1 MTEPNSENG
10 RDALAQDPIGGGTP
24 VGAPEADATDIGFME
39 LALAEAREAEAHG
52 DVPVGAV
59 VVRNGEVIASRHN
72 ERELTGDP
80 TAHAELLALRDAAA
94 VVGSWRLTDCTLVVT
109 LEPCLMC
116 AGAALNARVR
126 RLVYGAADM
135 AAGACLSLYNVCD
148 DPRLNHSI
156 DLVPGVLADRSKKL
170 LTDFFAAKR

>member
-1 MTEPNSENG
+1 M
-10 RDALAQDPIGGGTP
+10 RLAI
-24 VGAPEADATDIGFME
+24 
-39 LALAEAREAEAHG
+39 AEAGHAEAHG

-59 VVRNGEVIASRHN
+59 VVRDGEVIASRHN

-80 TAHAELLALRDAAA
+80 TAHAEILALRDAAQ
-94 VVGSWRLTDCTLVVT
+94 VVGSWYLTDCTLVVT

-116 AGAALNARVR
+116 GGAAVNARLG

-148 DPRLNHSI
+148 DPRLNHRI
-156 DLVPGVLADRSKKL
+156 ELTAGVEAEACATL
-170 LTDFFAAKR
+170 LTDFFAARR

>member
-1 MTEPNSENG
+1 MTEPGFETVNG
-10 RDALAQDPIGGGTP
+10 EAPA
-24 VGAPEADATDIGFME
+24 GAPEADALDVEFME
-39 LALAEAREAEAHG
+39 LALAEARQAEAHD

-80 TAHAELLALRDAAA
+80 TAHAEILALRDAAA
-94 VVGSWRLTDCTLVVT
+94 VVGSWHLTDCTLVVT

-116 AGAALNARVR
+116 GGAAVNARLDRV
-126 RLVYGAADM
+126 VYGAADM

-148 DPRLNHSI
+148 DPRLNHSVA
-156 DLVPGVLADRSKKL
+156 LTPGVLAEESKKL
-170 LTDFFAAKR
+170 MTEFFAARR

>member
-1 MTEPNSENG
+1 MTDAVSETVSG
-10 RDALAQDPIGGGTP
+10 DAPA
-24 VGAPEADATDIGFME
+24 GAPEADALDVQFME
-39 LALAEAREAEAHG
+39 LALAEARQAEAHG

-59 VVRNGEVIASRHN
+59 VVRGGEVIASRHN

-80 TAHAELLALRDAAA
+80 TAHAEILALRDAAA
-94 VVGSWRLTDCTLVVT
+94 VVGSWHLTDCTLVVT

-116 AGAALNARVR
+116 GGAALNSRLE

-156 DLVPGVLADRSKKL
+156 ALTPGVLAEESKKL
-170 LTDFFAAKR
+170 MTDFFAAKR